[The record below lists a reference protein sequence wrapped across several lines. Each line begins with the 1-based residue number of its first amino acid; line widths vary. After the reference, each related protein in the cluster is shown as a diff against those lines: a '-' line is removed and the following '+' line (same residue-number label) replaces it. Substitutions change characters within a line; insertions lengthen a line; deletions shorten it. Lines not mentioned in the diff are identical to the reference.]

1 MEKIIQ
7 MTSGRGPAECCW
19 VVAQILKIFI
29 KEANNHHLTYTL
41 LHREEGIESRTLHSV
56 TIQLE
61 GSKVNDFVKQW
72 VGTIQWIGQSEYRK
86 NHKRKNWYVAIN
98 ELNLVNDIAPI
109 NDKDITYQAIRSGGP
124 GGQHVNKVSTAI
136 RATHMPTGLHVL
148 CSDSRSQLQNKK
160 LAKERLL
167 KLLQLEQINQ
177 KKTTIKENWQN
188 HSEITRGNPI
198 KIFEGSDFKV
208 RKNNK
213 KYKSQRQSL
222 KKELRCMHLEE

>member
-1 MEKIIQ
+1 MEKNIQ
-7 MTSGRGPAECCW
+7 ITSGRGPAECCW

-41 LHREEGIESRTLHSV
+41 LLREEGIESRTLHSV

-160 LAKERLL
+160 LAKERLF